1 MGEESM
7 AQTETPRP
15 AGSDQSLGELVAQA
29 TKDVSQLFR
38 GELNLAKAELRID
51 VRRIGLAVALLGMAA
66 FIGCLMLVLLCF
78 AFAYGLQALGIW
90 DWASFLIV
98 AGVCLAVIAL
108 AALIA
113 VLRVRGVTG
122 LRTTRSSVQDTITM
136 LRGGDRRPEI
146 AGPAQQ

>member
-1 MGEESM
+1 M

-29 TKDVSQLFR
+29 TKDVSQLIR

-51 VRRIGLAVALLGMAA
+51 AQRIGLAVGLLAMAA
-66 FIGCLMLVLLCF
+66 FISCLVLVMLCF
-78 AFAYGLQALGIW
+78 ALAYGLQALGIW
-90 DWASFLIV
+90 AWASFLIV
-98 AGVCLAVIAL
+98 AGACLVVIGL

-122 LRTTRSSVQDTITM
+122 LSATRSSVQDTM
-136 LRGGDRRPEI
+136 EVLRGGDQRPEI
-146 AGPAQQ
+146 AGPARQ